1 MQIKFVR
8 IENFKGIRNLEIDFV
23 DRQSGKIRP
32 ITCLFGDNG
41 SGKTTVLQALALVIS
56 LATRKINNPYEF
68 QWYGFLGDRVSTFG
82 KTYIEV
88 DIVLSEDEINAI
100 DEIYNKWKQYLPV
113 QFKKDNLIAP
123 KKDSCITIIYESGR
137 IRAKQGRGALVELLG
152 RYYTKS
158 SLIQR
163 DKQDKKYFDRV
174 GDVFWFDQYRNLG
187 RGNYQNIEGNDV
199 DSQKISWQAGIEV
212 LRKHLVGWE
221 HKRRYSTNIIPE
233 EDYLEKL
240 QGYLSRIF
248 IGSKFDGLEI
258 MPSTIDQSE
267 PEFYFMIKRNDSR
280 YDISEMSSGEQA
292 VFCVLYEF
300 VRLNISRSIV
310 LIDEL
315 ELHLHPP
322 EQQLLYNSLR
332 KIGPDCQYIITSHS
346 PYLRDIIPEGQTL
359 RLEGGS
365 LCL

>member
-1 MQIKFVR
+1 MQISSVR
-8 IENFKGIRNLEIDFV
+8 IENFKAIKQLEISFV
-23 DRQSGKIRP
+23 DNKRGIIRP

-41 SGKTTVLQALALVIS
+41 SGKTTVLQAIALVVS
-56 LATRKINNPYEF
+56 LATRKINSPNEF
-68 QWYGFLGDRVSTFG
+68 QWYGFLADRLSTFG
-82 KTYIEV
+82 KTHIEIDV
-88 DIVLSEDEINAI
+88 NLSDDEIIAI
-100 DEIYNKWKQYLPV
+100 DEIYGIWKEYLPIK
-113 QFKKDNLIAP
+113 FKKEKLIPPKKDNI
-123 KKDSCITIIYESGR
+123 ITIVYEAGR
-137 IRAKQGRGALVELLG
+137 VMAKQGKGALVELLG

-158 SLIQR
+158 TLLQR
-163 DKQDKKYFDRV
+163 DRTYKKYFERV
-174 GDVFWFDQYRNLG
+174 GDIFWFDQYRNLG
-187 RGNYQNIEGNDV
+187 RGNYQNIENEEI

-221 HKRRYSTNIIPE
+221 HKRKYSNVINE
-233 EDYLEKL
+233 EDYLDRL
-240 QGYLSRIF
+240 QNYLSKIF

-258 MPSTIDQSE
+258 MPSSYDKSE

-332 KIGPDCQYIITSHS
+332 KVGSDCQYIITSHS
-346 PYLRDIIPEGQTL
+346 PYLRDIIPEEQTL